1 MTAAAISH
9 AHAAEPS
16 HARTGV
22 LLFIVSEV
30 TLFGS
35 LFATYFVL
43 RGASPAWPPTPAL
56 HRPDLPL
63 VAFNT
68 LVLLTSSVT
77 LQRAL
82 GALRRGDGASVRRLL
97 TTTIALGAVFLLI
110 QAFEFSRNGFAIS
123 DGVFGSTFY
132 TLTGFHGA
140 HVSAGLL
147 ALTALARRAHRG
159 LLARE
164 NEGAVEAVS
173 YYWHFVDLV
182 WLVLFT
188 TVYVL

>member
-1 MTAAAISH
+1 MSAAAYG

-30 TLFGS
+30 TLFGAF
-35 LFATYFVL
+35 FASYFVL
-43 RGASPAWPPTPAL
+43 RGASAAWPPTPDL

-63 VAFNT
+63 VALNT
-68 LVLLTSSVT
+68 LVLLSSSVT
-77 LQRAL
+77 MQRAVAAVARGDRASSSRLL
-82 GALRRGDGASVRRLL
+82 GATLGLGL
-97 TTTIALGAVFLLI
+97 TFLLV
-110 QAFEFSRNGFAIS
+110 QAFEFSRNGFGIG

-147 ALTALARRAHRG
+147 AIGALLRRANLG
-159 LLARE
+159 LL
-164 NEGAVEAVS
+164 GAANAGAAEAVS
-173 YYWHFVDLV
+173 YYWHFVDVV